1 MMKAQGRKKANEQGK
16 KVQFVSTS
24 DSEYALERCSAAE
37 DGWSLAGRR
46 KAHSRWSWRSWK
58 RGEGQESREAG
69 LHDGKSAAQMRMA
82 MMTLMTMMV
91 ANGRQGPVQL
101 MCCG

>member
-1 MMKAQGRKKANEQGK
+1 MMKAQGRKKANEQGT
-16 KVQFVSTS
+16 KVKCVSMS
-24 DSEYALERCSAAE
+24 DSEHALERCSAAE

-46 KAHSRWSWRSWK
+46 KAHRRWSWRSWK
-58 RGEGQESREAG
+58 KVEGQESREAE
-69 LHDGKSAAQMRMA
+69 LHDGKSGGQMRMA

-91 ANGRQGPVQL
+91 ASGRQGPVQL